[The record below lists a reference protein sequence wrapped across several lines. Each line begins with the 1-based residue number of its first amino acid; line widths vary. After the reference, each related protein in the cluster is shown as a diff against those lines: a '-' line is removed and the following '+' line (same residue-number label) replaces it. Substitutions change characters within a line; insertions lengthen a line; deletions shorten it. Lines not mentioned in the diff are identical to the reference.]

1 MAEITT
7 QMIKELR
14 ERTSAGMMDCKK
26 ALAECNGDMEAAC
39 DWLRQKGLAQV
50 AKRSGRA
57 TSEGLVRF
65 KASADGRIG
74 ALAEVKCETDFVAR
88 GEDFQKVAD
97 NAVNVV
103 LEKNPADAAAFDALA
118 GEPLRD
124 IMSVIGENMSLGRF
138 ARLELSGTG
147 MLAYYIHANN
157 KLGVMVEVLC
167 QKPETVK
174 HVSFMDL
181 GRNIAMQIAAAAP
194 LALEPGCL
202 DKDVVDRERALYRQK
217 TLDEGKPENI
227 VDKIVDGRM
236 NKFYQEVCLLDQVYI
251 RDDKETIKGLLA
263 AEGKAL
269 GDTITLGRFVRIN
282 LAEAAPEEAEE
293 A

>member
-1 MAEITT
+1 MAITT

-14 ERTSAGMMDCKK
+14 ERTAAGMMDCKK
-26 ALAECNGDMEAAC
+26 ALNECDGDMEKAC
-39 DWLRQKGLAQV
+39 DWLRQKGLASV

-65 KASADGRIG
+65 LASKDGRIG

-97 NAVNVV
+97 KAVVAV
-103 LEKNPADAAAFDALA
+103 LEKNPADADAFDALA
-118 GEPLRD
+118 GEDLRSL
-124 IMSVIGENMSLGRF
+124 MAVIGENMSLGRF
-138 ARLELSGTG
+138 ARMELSGTG
-147 MLAYYIHANN
+147 ILAYYIHANN

-167 QKPETVK
+167 QKPATVEN
-174 HVSFMDL
+174 VAFSDL
-181 GRNIAMQIAAAAP
+181 GRNIAMQIAAASP
-194 LALEPGCL
+194 LALEACCL

-217 TLDEGKPENI
+217 TLEEGKPENI

-236 NKFYQEVCLLDQVYI
+236 SKFYQEVCLLEQVYI
-251 RDDKETIKGLLA
+251 RDDKKTIKGLLA
-263 AEGKAL
+263 EEGKAL
-269 GDTITLGRFVRIN
+269 GDTLTLGRFVRIN
-282 LAEAAPEEAEE
+282 LAEAAASEEAEE

>member
-14 ERTSAGMMDCKK
+14 ERTAAGMMDCKK
-26 ALAECNGDMEAAC
+26 ALQECGGDMEGAC
-39 DWLRQKGLAQV
+39 DWLRQKGLASA

-97 NAVNVV
+97 NAVAAV
-103 LEKNPADAAAFDALA
+103 LEHNPADDAAFDALA
-118 GEPLRD
+118 GEKLRD
-124 IMSVIGENMSLGRF
+124 IMAVIGENMSLGRF
-138 ARLELSGTG
+138 ARMELNGTG
-147 MLAYYIHANN
+147 MLAYYVHANN

-167 QKPETVK
+167 QKAETVN
-174 HVSFMDL
+174 HVSFTDL
-181 GRNIAMQIAAAAP
+181 GRNIAMQIAAASP
-194 LALEPGCL
+194 LALEACCL
-202 DKDVVDRERALYRQK
+202 DPAVVEREREVYRQK
-217 TLDEGKPENI
+217 TLDEGKPANI
-227 VDKIVDGRM
+227 VDKIVDGRIA
-236 NKFYQEVCLLDQVYI
+236 KFYQEVCLLDQVYI
-251 RDDKETIKGLLA
+251 RDDKKTIKGLLA
-263 AEGKAL
+263 EEGKTL

-282 LAEAAPEEAEE
+282 LAEAAAEEAE
-293 A
+293 